1 LREPA
6 WNLIG
11 FARLSWRIDHPTN
24 GRIRAVKTKISATI
38 DHDRLAEAQK
48 LTGCANVSAVLNQ
61 ALEALIV
68 AHLERAHAEGYARIP
83 QDDETIALPDPSI
96 WNSLPWDEDEA

>member
-1 LREPA
+1 M
-6 WNLIG
+6 
-11 FARLSWRIDHPTN
+11 
-24 GRIRAVKTKISATI
+24 KTKVSATI

-48 LTGCANVSAVLNQ
+48 LTGCANVSAVLDQ

-83 QDDETIALPDPSI
+83 QGDETIALPDPSI
-96 WNSLPWDEDEA
+96 WASSPWDEDEA

>member
-1 LREPA
+1 
-6 WNLIG
+6 
-11 FARLSWRIDHPTN
+11 
-24 GRIRAVKTKISATI
+24 VKTKVSATI

-48 LTGCANVSAVLNQ
+48 LTGCANVSAVLDQ

-83 QDDETIALPDPSI
+83 QGDETVALPDPSI
-96 WNSLPWDEDEA
+96 WASLPWDEDEARP